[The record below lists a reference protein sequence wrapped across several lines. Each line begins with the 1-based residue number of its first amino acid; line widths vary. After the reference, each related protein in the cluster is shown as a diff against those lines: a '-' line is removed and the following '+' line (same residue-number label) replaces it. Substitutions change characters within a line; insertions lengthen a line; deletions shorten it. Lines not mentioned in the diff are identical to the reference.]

1 MTVSAARR
9 FGLLVSLLG
18 ISLLLVSFLSE
29 WFVFAGRSSDMWSSF
44 GFVDIIVAISALV
57 AIAVGPAAHFWE
69 SRGLGVAVATVSAN
83 LAFVGTLLLC
93 WRVIDPP
100 GQDAVREVGI
110 WLGFGLQTAILVFSL
125 AAMGG
130 GTPPR
135 LSSAR

>member
-1 MTVSAARR
+1 MTVSVARK
-9 FGLLVSLLG
+9 FGLVVSVLG
-18 ISLLLVSFLSE
+18 IGLLLVSFTE
-29 WFVFAGRSSDMWSSF
+29 WFLIAGRSKDMWSSF
-44 GFVDIIVAISALV
+44 GFVDVVVAISALV
-57 AIAVGPAAHFWE
+57 AIAVGPAAQFGE

-100 GQDAVREVGI
+100 GQDVVREVGI
-110 WLGFGLQTAILVFSL
+110 WLGFGLQAAILVFSL